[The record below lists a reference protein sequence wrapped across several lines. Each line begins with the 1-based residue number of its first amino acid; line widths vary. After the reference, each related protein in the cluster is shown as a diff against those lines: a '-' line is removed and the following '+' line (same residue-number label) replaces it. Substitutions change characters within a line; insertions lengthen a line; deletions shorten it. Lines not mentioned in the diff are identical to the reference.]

1 MSLQERIQSVIDGT
15 GARFGVAIRHLESGD
30 EVMID
35 ADSYYPLASVVKTP
49 ILVEAFYRIKAGE
62 ISLDDRWPLKTEDK
76 NLPSGIL
83 TFMQDGLMPTVRDL
97 LTLMIIISD
106 NTATDAILK
115 YLGKQ
120 AVTDR
125 MRSLGLEHIHV
136 SKTIRELFDDLLP
149 NADPTQ
155 DLYEL
160 SKEEAESDGPPR
172 GTFVYELTPENNI
185 GTPRDLTRLAQL
197 IFEGQTPDRET
208 SDGILDILL
217 QQQLNDRLPRLLPT
231 GTRVA
236 HKTGTLSGIRN
247 GSGVIYASNTSHIA
261 ISVFTRW
268 DDAAVWNDARGS
280 YQRAFE
286 IDAAIGEIA
295 LLAYEHY
302 R

>member
-106 NTATDAILK
+106 NTATDVILK

-155 DLYEL
+155 DIYEL
-160 SKEEAESDGPPR
+160 SKEEAGNDGPPR
-172 GTFVYELTPENNI
+172 GTFVYALTPENNV
-185 GTPRDLTRLAQL
+185 GTPRDLTNLMQL

-208 SDGILDILL
+208 SDGILEVLL
-217 QQQLNDRLPRLLPT
+217 QQQLNDRLPRLLPS

-247 GSGVIYASNTSHIA
+247 GSGVIYASDTSHIA
-261 ISVFTRW
+261 ITVFTRW

>member
-136 SKTIRELFDDLLP
+136 SKTIRELFDNLLP

-247 GSGVIYASNTSHIA
+247 GSGVIYASDTSHIA

>member
-247 GSGVIYASNTSHIA
+247 GSGVIYASDTSHIA

>member
-1 MSLQERIQSVIDGT
+1 
-15 GARFGVAIRHLESGD
+15 
-30 EVMID
+30 
-35 ADSYYPLASVVKTP
+35 
-49 ILVEAFYRIKAGE
+49 
-62 ISLDDRWPLKTEDK
+62 
-76 NLPSGIL
+76 
-83 TFMQDGLMPTVRDL
+83 
-97 LTLMIIISD
+97 
-106 NTATDAILK
+106 
-115 YLGKQ
+115 
-120 AVTDR
+120 
-125 MRSLGLEHIHV
+125 
-136 SKTIRELFDDLLP
+136 
-149 NADPTQ
+149 DPTQ

-247 GSGVIYASNTSHIA
+247 GSGVIYASDTSHIA

-268 DDAAVWNDARGS
+268 DDAAVWNDA
-280 YQRAFE
+280 
-286 IDAAIGEIA
+286 
-295 LLAYEHY
+295 
-302 R
+302 

>member
-208 SDGILDILL
+208 SDGILEILL

-247 GSGVIYASNTSHIA
+247 GSGVIYASDTSHIA